1 MKANKNKQSGEKQP
15 LNAYVK
21 YSGLGFQMAGIIGA
35 FAYVGYKLDQSQN
48 TSMPIYTAILSL
60 VGVAIS
66 LYFIFKGLK

>member
-1 MKANKNKQSGEKQP
+1 MQPNKDKQNEEKRP

-21 YSGLGFQMAGIIGA
+21 YSGLGFQMVVIIGA
-35 FAYVGYKLDQSQN
+35 FTFAGYKLDESQN
-48 TSMPIYTAILSL
+48 NSTPIYTAILSL